1 MSLVDTN
8 DPWLIGG
15 VLVTSHK
22 AAHVELHTRPA
33 AITQDCQTS
42 RAESMHNE
50 ARSLSQPLVRERLQF
65 VPSTQVYAAH
75 SREIVMV
82 FTARIKR

>member
-1 MSLVDTN
+1 MPLVDAN

-22 AAHVELHTRPA
+22 AAHIELHTQPG

-42 RAESMHNE
+42 RAESMHKE
-50 ARSLSQPLVRERLQF
+50 VMSLS
-65 VPSTQVYAAH
+65 
-75 SREIVMV
+75 
-82 FTARIKR
+82 